1 MINKVIVNI
10 SSTAGL
16 TIDEL
21 RGILRTGVGVFIV
34 DKMSRETRFVFSPRD
49 GIYRIKYLGNYDPSS
64 YSREVKKLLS
74 RSYDTIYEGSTL
86 NTYYKHLT
94 SPSTYHRISIVN
106 EENTPVKVETIS
118 TSLLKDFT

>member
-1 MINKVIVNI
+1 MINKITVNT
-10 SSTAGL
+10 SSTVGL

-21 RGILRTGVGVFIV
+21 RVLLCTGVGVFIV
-34 DKMSRETRFVFSPRD
+34 DNMAVETRFVFSARD
-49 GIYRIKYLGNYDPSS
+49 GSYRIKYLGKFGPSY
-64 YSREVKKLLS
+64 YSKEVKKLLS

-94 SPSTYHRISIVN
+94 SPSAYHRISIVN